1 VLPSALEILKSQ
13 GREGEAG
20 PHGVLAA
27 RWQGELVDL
36 TRELPEG
43 AQPAFVTFADPE
55 GRDVYRHTAAHVL
68 AQAVKRLFPEAR
80 LGIGPAIAD
89 GFYYD
94 FDVPRPFSP
103 EDLAR
108 IEEEARAII
117 AADYPVRRREVTRE
131 EAREFFASRGETYKV
146 ELIDELPEGV
156 PISLYEQ
163 GEFTDLCAG
172 PHLPST
178 GWLVAFRL
186 LHAAGAYWRG
196 DESRPMLQRV
206 YGTAFPTQEEMD
218 RHLHRL
224 EEARRRDHRRVGR
237 ELDLFSI
244 HEEAGAGLVFWHP
257 RGGVVRQIIEDF
269 WRAEHR
275 RRGYDIVYTP
285 HVARLDLWKVSG
297 HWDWYRENMYS
308 PMDVEGVEYLLKPMN
323 CPFHILMYR
332 SQTRS
337 YRDLPLRWAELGTV
351 YRYERS
357 GVLHGLLRVR
367 GFTQDDAHIFCRP
380 DQLEDELVGV
390 LDLAQYMVE
399 SFGFKDYEIM
409 LSVRDPANK
418 QKYIGSD
425 EVWEAAEKALLAA
438 LARKQL
444 PYVVG
449 EGEAKFYGPA
459 IDITLKDALGRGW
472 QGPTIQVDFNLPERF
487 DLTYMGEDNREHRP
501 VMIHRTVLGS
511 MERFLGSLIEHYAG
525 AFPTWLA
532 PVQARVI
539 PVADRHLSYGRSVVD
554 QLRRAGVR
562 AEGDWRNEKV
572 SYKIRAAQLE
582 KIPYMLVVGDREEA
596 TSQVAVRHRS
606 EGDLGPMS
614 LDAFLA
620 RIREECAGR
629 GVPWPAWS

>member
-1 VLPSALEILKSQ
+1 MPSALESLRSQ
-13 GREGEAG
+13 GREREAG
-20 PHGVLAA
+20 PHGIVAA
-27 RWQGELVDL
+27 RWQGQVVDL

-43 AQPAFVTFADPE
+43 AEPEFLTFADPE
-55 GRDVYRHTAAHVL
+55 GANVYRHTAAHVL
-68 AQAVKRLFPEAR
+68 AQAVKRLFPEAK
-80 LGIGPAIAD
+80 LGIGPAIED

-94 FDVPRPFSP
+94 FDVPRPFTP

-117 AADYPVRRREVTRE
+117 AADYPIRRREVGRE
-131 EAREFFASRGETYKV
+131 EARDFFASRGETYKV
-146 ELIDELPEGV
+146 ELIDELPEGAT
-156 PISLYEQ
+156 ISLYDQ

-178 GWLVAFRL
+178 GWLAAFKV

-196 DESRPMLQRV
+196 DERNPMLQRI
-206 YGTAFPTQEEMD
+206 YGTAFPRQEQLD
-218 RHLHRL
+218 QYVYRV

-257 RGGVVRQIIEDF
+257 RGGVVRQIVEDF

-275 RRGYDIVYTP
+275 RRGYDIVFTP

-380 DQLEDELVGV
+380 DQLQAELVGV

-399 SFGFKDYEIM
+399 SFGFSEYEIM

-425 EVWEAAEKALLAA
+425 EVWEAAEGALLAA
-438 LARKQL
+438 LNQKELA
-444 PYVVG
+444 YVVG

-539 PVADRHLSYGRSVVD
+539 PVADRHVPYGRQVVEK
-554 QLRRAGVR
+554 LARAGVR

-596 TSQVAVRHRS
+596 SSQVAVRHRS

-614 LDAFLA
+614 PDTFLA
-620 RIREECAGR
+620 RLREECAGR
-629 GVPWPAWS
+629 PGAWPAMP

>member
-1 VLPSALEILKSQ
+1 MEILKAQ
-13 GREGEAG
+13 GREGGVG
-20 PHGVLAA
+20 PQGILAA
-27 RWQGELVDL
+27 RWQGAVVDL
-36 TRELPEG
+36 SRDLPEG
-43 AQPAFVTFADPE
+43 AEPEFVTFADGD

-80 LGIGPAIAD
+80 LGIGPAIEE

-94 FDVPRPFSP
+94 FDVPRPFTP

-108 IEEEARAII
+108 IEGEARAII

-131 EAREFFASRGETYKV
+131 EAREFFASRGEVYKV
-146 ELIDELPEGV
+146 ELIDELPEGAT
-156 PISLYEQ
+156 ISLYDQ

-178 GWLVAFRL
+178 GWLVAFKL

-196 DESRPMLQRV
+196 DERNPMLQRI
-206 YGTAFPTQEEMD
+206 YGTAFPTQEDMD
-218 RHLHRL
+218 QYLYRV
-224 EEARRRDHRRVGR
+224 EEARRRDHRRLGR
-237 ELDLFSI
+237 ELDLFSV

-257 RGGVVRQIIEDF
+257 RGGVVRQIIEDL

-275 RRGYDIVYTP
+275 RRGYDVVFTP

-323 CPFHILMYR
+323 CPFHILMYK

-380 DQLEDELVGV
+380 DQLQEELVGV

-399 SFGFKDYEIM
+399 SFGFRDYEIM

-425 EVWEAAEKALLAA
+425 EVWEVAERALLAA
-438 LARKQL
+438 LAQKEL

-532 PVQARVI
+532 PVQVRVI
-539 PVADRHLSYGRSVVD
+539 PVADRHLSYARQVVES
-554 QLRRAGVR
+554 LKRAGVR

-572 SYKIRAAQLE
+572 SYKIRAAQLD

-596 TSQVAVRHRS
+596 SSQVAVRHRT
-606 EGDLGPMS
+606 EGDLGPM
-614 LDAFLA
+614 AMETFLA
-620 RIREECAGR
+620 RVREECAGR
-629 GVPWPAWS
+629 GVPWPASP